1 MLSDI
6 SLCPERSEME
16 NLIIEQ
22 LQQVTS
28 SLSDSTNQ
36 NAFLVHRKIFVLS
49 RMLRDVANPKH
60 TSTQSAPDMV
70 EAMEALRYLKKMILF
85 QLLSASHCQVSKALF
100 YFRNALCQEQSPS
113 EILCRAIAFLYDS
126 TPSSGNISLFIFI
139 IK

>member
-1 MLSDI
+1 
-6 SLCPERSEME
+6 ME

-70 EAMEALRYLKKMILF
+70 EAMEALRYLPF
-85 QLLSASHCQVSKALF
+85 F
-100 YFRNALCQEQSPS
+100 EYF
-113 EILCRAIAFLYDS
+113 
-126 TPSSGNISLFIFI
+126 
-139 IK
+139 

>member
-1 MLSDI
+1 
-6 SLCPERSEME
+6 ME

-22 LQQVTS
+22 LQQVTT

-70 EAMEALRYLKKMILF
+70 EAMEALRYLPFFKQFLIMF
-85 QLLSASHCQVSKALF
+85 QLLSASQFKASKALF